1 MSCLATIFIS
11 PGCDEIL
18 HYSQAVQRFL
28 NRKDF
33 PPASNTV
40 LTQSFFYSP
49 IPKNLVKGKSSQLNF
64 RNAGAT
70 AKQAPEQHNFLN
82 QILPSEDWNAPS
94 PARRALN
101 SKRMGKTLVLAL
113 QETSK
118 QTSSLTSCKQPHK
131 PRATHT
137 PGPHPL
143 TRELTPVTHLCTLLV
158 ALLNRKLQFRLL
170 NCVLHRGA
178 VGLCR
183 RLTGSSA
190 LLFMAAPSSLSPVN
204 SGAVPHEC
212 LLSEPP
218 FPLYVPDPHRFANIS
233 EKISCYPSL
242 DSFSETQTLNPIL
255 GFTSW
260 QGAWF

>member
-1 MSCLATIFIS
+1 MLEWLCTRLFHFHRSYLLKMSCLATIFIS

-70 AKQAPEQHNFLN
+70 AKRAPEKHNFLS
-82 QILPSEDWNAPS
+82 QILSSEDWNAPS
-94 PARRALN
+94 PALGALN

-113 QETSK
+113 QGTSK

-143 TRELTPVTHLCTLLV
+143 TLELTPVTHLCTLLESCFWTESCSSDSWTAFSTGV
-158 ALLNRKLQFRLL
+158 QWGSVGDSLGPLLCYLWLPPL
-170 NCVLHRGA
+170 P
-178 VGLCR
+178 
-183 RLTGSSA
+183 SA
-190 LLFMAAPSSLSPVN
+190 L
-204 SGAVPHEC
+204 
-212 LLSEPP
+212 
-218 FPLYVPDPHRFANIS
+218 
-233 EKISCYPSL
+233 
-242 DSFSETQTLNPIL
+242 
-255 GFTSW
+255 
-260 QGAWF
+260 